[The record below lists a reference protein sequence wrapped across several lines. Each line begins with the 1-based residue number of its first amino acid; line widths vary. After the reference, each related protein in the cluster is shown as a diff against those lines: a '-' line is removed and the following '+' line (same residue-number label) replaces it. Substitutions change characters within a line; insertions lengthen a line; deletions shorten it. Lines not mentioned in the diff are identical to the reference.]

1 MRRVILLRHAKSS
14 WADAGQQDFDRPLN
28 PRGRRAAATVG
39 AWLAGQDIRPDAAL
53 VSAAQRTRETWSL
66 LGPAFADAPATF
78 RPDLYHAEA
87 AALLRALRG
96 APAEAETVMVVGH
109 QPGIGET
116 AVRLLPDA
124 PEDPDYLRYPTAAV
138 AVIDFDVADWEALAW
153 GEGRLHAF
161 ATPARL
167 E

>member
-14 WADAGQQDFDRPLN
+14 WADADQQDFERPLN

-39 AWLAGQDIRPDAAL
+39 AWLAGQDILPDAAL

-66 LGPAFADAPATF
+66 LGPAFASVPATF

-87 AALLRALRG
+87 AALLRALRA
-96 APAEAETVMVVGH
+96 APADAGTVIVVGH

-116 AVRLLPDA
+116 AINLLPDA
-124 PEDPDYLRYPTAAV
+124 PEDADYLRYPTAAV
-138 AVIDFDVADWEALAW
+138 AVIDFDVADWDALAW
-153 GEGRLHAF
+153 GQGRLHAF
-161 ATPARL
+161 TTPGRL